1 MAEREP
7 MTKRELIEAAYAMT
21 GGNFA
26 DLTTEQVEKLMTIT
40 QFVTDLCLDEIER
53 RGALDFLGGVPV
65 VPYVS
70 EHGVKTILTR

>member
-7 MTKRELIEAAYAMT
+7 MTRRELIEAAYAMT
-21 GGNFA
+21 GGNVA
-26 DLTTEQVEKLMTIT
+26 DLTTEQVEKLMIT
-40 QFVTDLCLDEIER
+40 QFVTDLCLNEIER
-53 RGALDFLGGVPV
+53 RGALDFVGGVPV